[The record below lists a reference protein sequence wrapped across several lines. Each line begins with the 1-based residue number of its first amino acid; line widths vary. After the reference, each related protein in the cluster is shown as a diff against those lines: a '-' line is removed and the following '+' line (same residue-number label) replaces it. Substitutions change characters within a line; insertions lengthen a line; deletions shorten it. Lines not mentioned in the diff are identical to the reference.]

1 MYRVRFREGER
12 ELEVEG
18 DKKYI
23 DFMMKRFGFL
33 DDSSKASSKKES
45 NISVKEHTSPT
56 KLSPAEFILQ
66 YQLKKHTDIV
76 IAFGYYLEKNRGLD
90 KFTPG
95 DITNC
100 YYEAKMEPSNTS
112 QMIIQNIKRGF
123 FMPSKQGKNNQ
134 KGSKFY
140 TVTQS
145 GIRYVEHGFK
155 KIK

>member
-1 MYRVRFREGER
+1 MYRVRFRQGDR
-12 ELEVEG
+12 ELDVEG

-23 DFMMKRFGFL
+23 DFMMRQFGFL
-33 DDSSKASSKKES
+33 GGSPAAPNKKES
-45 NISVKEHTSPT
+45 NIPIKEYVSTA

-66 YQLKKHTDIV
+66 HQLKKHTDIAL
-76 IAFGYYLEKNRGLD
+76 AFGYYLEKNRGLD

-112 QMIIQNIKRGF
+112 QMIILNTRRGF
-123 FMPSKQGKNNQ
+123 FMPSKQDNDSQ
-134 KGSKFY
+134 KGRKSY

-155 KIK
+155 KTK